1 MGFLRGNR
9 GLNVLVQMMA
19 LKACDPGLDARAGI
33 SSKWEIARGPGYL
46 IASGMT
52 FRLVVVFSKESSKG

>member
-46 IASGMT
+46 IDSGMT
-52 FRLVVVFSKESSKG
+52 DN